1 MLRVADFYKVSLKQF
16 MESIR
21 DAKPSLSDSE
31 ILEMYNHVL
40 LLEGTPSQQT

>member
-21 DAKPSLSDSE
+21 DVKPSLNDSE
-31 ILEMYNHVL
+31 ILRYLSFDRREY
-40 LLEGTPSQQT
+40 Q